1 LGRTPVFLVFNGD
14 PDALLGMK
22 IRKRII
28 SGGPFE
34 VIVPPAGDGG
44 ARYEE
49 LSRAK
54 GALLCSAK
62 AGRDWLAREVAG
74 LNSAMVDSKV
84 FDLRRALLVPAAE
97 EVAGLDVFD
106 EDEILRSEDEI
117 GPFLEK
123 LLGAAA

>member
-1 LGRTPVFLVFNGD
+1 
-14 PDALLGMK
+14 M
-22 IRKRII
+22 
-28 SGGPFE
+28 
-34 VIVPPAGDGG
+34 
-44 ARYEE
+44 
-49 LSRAK
+49 
-54 GALLCSAK
+54 
-62 AGRDWLAREVAG
+62 VA
-74 LNSAMVDSKV
+74 SKV